1 MSIALAAVGAV
12 VVALLETSVAP
23 FVIVNGARPDLVLT
37 FAIVAT
43 VTIGAQTGYTWAFV
57 GGLMLDLLSAPVRP
71 LGSTTLAL
79 LVAVGLAAVGARF
92 LGRNRLATAIAATFV
107 LTFVYQLLF
116 LGVLAAAAGPLTVVD
131 PIGPVVPI
139 AIENTVLS
147 IPLALL
153 GQWAWMR
160 FGAHDRIDW

>member
-23 FVIVNGARPDLVLT
+23 FLIVSGARPDLVFT
-37 FAIVAT
+37 SAVVAT

-71 LGSTTLAL
+71 LGATTLAL
-79 LVAVGLAAVGARF
+79 LVAVGLAAVAARF
-92 LGRNRLATAIAATFV
+92 LGRSRPVTAVAATFL

-116 LGVLAAAAGPLTVVD
+116 LGLLAAMAGPVTVAD
-131 PIGPVVPI
+131 PVGPVLPI
-139 AIENTVLS
+139 AVENTVLS
-147 IPLALL
+147 VPLALL
-153 GQWAWMR
+153 GQWLWTR
-160 FGAHDRIDW
+160 FAAHDRIDW

>member
-23 FVIVNGARPDLVLT
+23 FVVIGGAKPDLVLT
-37 FAIVAT
+37 FAVVTT
-43 VTIGAQTGYTWAFV
+43 VTINAESGYTWAFV

-71 LGSTTLAL
+71 LGSTTLTL
-79 LVAVGLAAVGARF
+79 LLAVGVAAVIARF
-92 LGRNRLATAIAATFV
+92 AGRSRPATAVALTFA
-107 LTFVYQLLF
+107 LTFVYQMLF
-116 LGVLAAAAGPLTVVD
+116 LGLLAATAGPVSVAD
-131 PIGPVVPI
+131 PVGPVLPV
-139 AIENTVLS
+139 AIENTILS
-147 IPLALL
+147 VPLAIL